1 MRKDKL
7 KNKSEV
13 AKALLKN
20 PTLTEREVAKVA
32 WVSPSTAHEHIKD
45 FEQSQAE
52 GKIMDRI
59 LSKDDEIIELVNSL
73 TFDHIKA
80 KVDNKEQL
88 ESVEVKI
95 LWDLA
100 NNSTK
105 RKAIFGDST
114 KDKDIQFIIS

>member
-1 MRKDKL
+1 M
-7 KNKSEV
+7 
-13 AKALLKN
+13 
-20 PTLTEREVAKVA
+20 P
-32 WVSPSTAHEHIKD
+32 EHIKD